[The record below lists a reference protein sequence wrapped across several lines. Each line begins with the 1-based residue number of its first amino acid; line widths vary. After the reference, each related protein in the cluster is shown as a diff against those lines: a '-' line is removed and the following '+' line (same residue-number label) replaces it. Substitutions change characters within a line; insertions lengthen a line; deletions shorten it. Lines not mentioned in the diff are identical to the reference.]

1 MAYIGLVD
9 YDDGGRVQSLDGFLG
24 AFYDSGRTRNLLG
37 ANLEAVSYD
46 NGGRFRSLY
55 GMGELGDDLTDLPLT
70 PPSDFVPIENM
81 APSLAPPS
89 PVVDTT
95 PTEIT
100 GSLVPPSGPTSMPI
114 FYQPLVNVDA
124 QSAPVTGNLTPPP
137 APAALPA
144 PTVQTLNVASALTS
158 VFAGI
163 KNIFSSTGATVA
175 PRSAGTIVGTVQ
187 PASTSWLS
195 QGTMVGGLPN
205 WGVLAGITIG
215 GIVFVSLMGK
225 SSGGGST
232 RKRNP
237 RRRRNGMELVLMGA
251 NPRIT
256 YRRTAMEQELAKLSR
271 KTAKRGYP
279 ILAAEYRQAAR
290 GGYR

>member
-1 MAYIGLVD
+1 MAYIGMVS
-9 YDDGGRVQSLDGFLG
+9 YDEGGRVQTLQGTMD

-55 GMGELGDDLTDLPLT
+55 GLNLGQDDGLEDLPLT
-70 PPSDFVPIENM
+70 SPSSFIPIENM
-81 APSLAPPS
+81 APSIAPPS

-100 GSLVPPSGPTSMPI
+100 GSLVPPSGPTSMPV

-124 QSAPVTGNLTPPP
+124 QSTPVTGNLTPPP
-137 APAALPA
+137 ASAALPA
-144 PTVQTLNVASALTS
+144 PQVQTLNVASALTS
-158 VFAGI
+158 IFAGV
-163 KNIFSSTGATVA
+163 KNIFSSTGATVK
-175 PRSAGTIVGTVQ
+175 PVTAGTVVGTV
-187 PASTSWLS
+187 PPTSWLS
-195 QGTMVGGLPN
+195 QGTMVTGLPN

-215 GIVFVSLMGK
+215 GIVFISLMGK
-225 SSGGGST
+225 SSGGTG

-251 NPRIT
+251 NPRIS
-256 YRRTAMEQELAKLSR
+256 YRRTGLERELAKLSR
-271 KTAKRGYP
+271 SAQKKGQAIR
-279 ILAAEYRQAAR
+279 AAEYRQAAR